1 MFKRSLPKVE
11 MTRWCEKNM
20 ENTQEWLEVD
30 GALTKTFVFAD
41 FDEAWSFMEK
51 VSVVVKQADH
61 HPKWTNIY
69 NKVSFELST
78 HDAGNK
84 VTEKDQALAQ
94 AIDRV

>member
-1 MFKRSLPKVE
+1 
-11 MTRWCEKNM
+11 M
-20 ENTQEWLEVD
+20 ENEKDWLEVND
-30 GALTKTFVFAD
+30 TLTKTFVFAD

-78 HDAGNK
+78 HDAGDV
-84 VTEKDQALAQ
+84 VTEKDRDLAEM
-94 AIDRV
+94 IDNLL

>member
-1 MFKRSLPKVE
+1 
-11 MTRWCEKNM
+11 M
-20 ENTQEWLEVD
+20 ENTQEWLETN

-41 FDEAWSFMEK
+41 FDEAWRFMEK

-78 HDAGNK
+78 HDAGDL
-84 VTEKDQALAQ
+84 VTEKDRDLAEM
-94 AIDRV
+94 IDNLL